1 VNAGPVRE
9 SIRDLRPGDLEA
21 AYRLDQTCFEDGIA
35 YTRGQIRDF
44 LTRDGAL
51 ALAVDAEDGSLA
63 AFAIGHVAGSRGHVV
78 TIDIAAPRRRHGL
91 GHRLLAELKVR
102 MAAAGAR
109 DVRLEVDKRNE
120 GAIRFYE
127 RMGFRATRTLPD
139 YYGAGLD
146 GLRMTR
152 RLERIRPGSRT
163 APSSAR

>member
-1 VNAGPVRE
+1 MVAIRE
-9 SIRDLRPGDLEA
+9 LAPDDLEE
-21 AYRLDQTCFEDGIA
+21 AYLLDQTCFEDGIA

-44 LTRDGAL
+44 LTREGAIAL
-51 ALAVDAEDGSLA
+51 AADREDGSLA

-78 TIDIAAPRRRHGL
+78 TIDIAASHRRHGL
-91 GHRLLAELKVR
+91 GRRLLSELKGR

-109 DVRLEVDKRNE
+109 EVRLEVDKRNDA
-120 GAIRFYE
+120 AIRFYE

-152 RLERIRPGSRT
+152 RLERVRPGSRT
-163 APSSAR
+163 APSSSR

>member
-1 VNAGPVRE
+1 MTAGSGPDE
-9 SIRDLRPGDLEA
+9 IRDLRPDDLEE
-21 AYRLDQTCFEDGIA
+21 AYLLDQTCFEDGIA

-44 LTRDGAL
+44 LNREGAIAL
-51 ALAVDAEDGSLA
+51 AADGEDGSLA

-78 TIDIAAPRRRHGL
+78 TIDIAAPHRRHGL
-91 GHRLLAELKVR
+91 GRRLLSELKAR

-109 DVRLEVDKRNE
+109 DVRLEVDRRNTA
-120 GAIRFYE
+120 AIRFYE

-152 RLERIRPGSRT
+152 RLGVRP
-163 APSSAR
+163 